1 MGIRFKHFHQVLCLH
16 WELLGLD
23 LIAHIWKLLFRYDCF
38 PLTVDYS
45 IQIIYNR
52 KFGKNRNER
61 ELIVA
66 VFTMKNCKSN
76 FYYVKKIEVIFIM
89 KI

>member
-38 PLTVDYS
+38 LLIVDCS

-52 KFGKNRNER
+52 KFGKKQKWEIW
-61 ELIVA
+61 LQYLQWKIVKC
-66 VFTMKNCKSN
+66 T
-76 FYYVKKIEVIFIM
+76 EVIFIM